1 MIYRLA
7 RFLLNVLLKS
17 QEFRPAMIPDT
28 SGQDRV
34 IHVAPAHGNRR
45 RWLVLGGGIVGL
57 LGIAFL
63 LSGWLGSSR
72 SVDVSRLRIAEVTR
86 GTLVRDASVN
96 GRVVAAVSPTLYA
109 PAASTVTLKI
119 HAGDKVAQGD
129 LLAVLDSPD
138 LSNQLAREQSTLAQL
153 EAEVARQR
161 ILAEK
166 QKLIARRDADEAEV
180 ARLGAERIL
189 QRTEG
194 GYKAGAIAEVDLLRA
209 QDALKS
215 AQIRSK
221 QAAQASGLEI
231 QDVALGT
238 RTKINE
244 LQRQRLIVADTQ
256 RKVDELNVR
265 SPVDGVVGTLSVADR
280 TVVAANTA
288 LMTVVDLSQL
298 EVELEIP
305 ESYADDLGLGMTAEV
320 NIGAAMATGK
330 LSALSPEVVRNQ
342 VLARIRFDGKQP
354 PGLRQNQR
362 VTARVLIE
370 EKPNVLMLP
379 RGSFVENE
387 GGRSAYV
394 MDGNLAVRRPIQI
407 GATSVSAVEILSG
420 LKPGDKVVI
429 AGTDSFENAERISVN
444 N

>member
-1 MIYRLA
+1 MI
-7 RFLLNVLLKS
+7 K
-17 QEFRPAMIPDT
+17 DT
-28 SGQDRV
+28 SGQDTV
-34 IHVAPAHGNRR
+34 LASAPASKRKPLLIAAGGVAG
-45 RWLVLGGGIVGL
+45 LVAVVM
-57 LGIAFL
+57 L

-72 SVDVSRLRIAEVTR
+72 SVDASRLRIAEVTR

-109 PAASTVTLKI
+109 PAAATVTLKI
-119 HAGDKVAQGD
+119 RAGDKVKKGD

-138 LSNQLAREQSTLAQL
+138 LSNQLAREQSSLAQL
-153 EAEVARQR
+153 EAQVARQR

-166 QKLIARRDADEAEV
+166 QRLIARRDADEAEV

-194 GYKAGAIAEVDLLRA
+194 GFKAGAIAEVDYLRA

-215 AQIRSK
+215 AEIRAR
-221 QAAQASGLEI
+221 QAGQASSLEI
-231 QDVALGT
+231 KDVALETST
-238 RTKINE
+238 RVSE
-244 LQRQRLIVADTQ
+244 LQRQRLVVADAQ
-256 RKVDELNVR
+256 RRVDELNVR

-288 LMTVVDLSQL
+288 LMTVVDLSRL

-320 NIGAAMATGK
+320 SIGATRALGK

-342 VLARIRFDGKQP
+342 VLARVRFDGAQP

-362 VTARVLIE
+362 LTARVLIE
-370 EKPNVLMLP
+370 EKPNVVMLP

-387 GGRSAYV
+387 GGRAAYV
-394 MDGNLAVRRPIQI
+394 MDGDVAVRRPIQL
-407 GATSVSAVEILSG
+407 GGTSVSAVEILSG
-420 LKPGDKVVI
+420 LQPGERVVI
-429 AGTDSFENAERISVN
+429 AGTDAFEDAERVSIN

>member
-1 MIYRLA
+1 
-7 RFLLNVLLKS
+7 
-17 QEFRPAMIPDT
+17 MIPDT
-28 SGQDRV
+28 SGQDTV
-34 IHVAPAHGNRR
+34 LASAPGTSHRR
-45 RWLVLGGGIVGL
+45 RLAWLAAAVIGVVAVVMLM
-57 LGIAFL
+57 
-63 LSGWLGSSR
+63 SGWLGSER

-119 HAGDKVAQGD
+119 HAGDKVAKGD

-161 ILAEK
+161 ILAQK

-180 ARLGAERIL
+180 ARLGAARIL

-209 QDALKS
+209 QDAMKT
-215 AQIRSK
+215 AEIRSK
-221 QAAQASGLEI
+221 QAAQASGLEV
-231 QDVALGT
+231 QDVALET
-238 RTKINE
+238 STKLSE
-244 LQRQRLIVADTQ
+244 LQRQRLTVADMQ
-256 RKVDELNVR
+256 RRVDELNVR
-265 SPVDGVVGTLSVADR
+265 APVDGVIGTLSVADR
-280 TVVAANTA
+280 SVVAANTA
-288 LMTVVDLSQL
+288 LMTVVDLSRL

-305 ESYADDLGLGMTAEV
+305 ENYADDLGLGMSAEV
-320 NIGAAMATGK
+320 TIGGATATGK

-342 VLARIRFDGKQP
+342 VLARVRFDGAQP
-354 PGLRQNQR
+354 AGLRQNQR
-362 VTARVLIE
+362 LTARVLIE

-379 RGSFVENE
+379 RGPFVENE

-394 MDGNLAVRRPIQI
+394 MDGSVAVRRPIQI

-420 LKPGDKVVI
+420 LQPGDKVVI
-429 AGTDSFENAERISVN
+429 AGTDSFENAERVSIN